1 MLSYDSS
8 LRILHFLY
16 LFFDWLLCI
25 SSSSLY
31 TLIYIFASSLSRAS
45 PFKTHR
51 VAWGRYSLGSILP
64 PDDLSNIADASCG
77 LGRACVARK
86 NDGTGVAWGPVGTG
100 GDASSVDLSNLADI
114 SCGQY
119 ACVAR
124 KKDDT
129 GLAWGSSTKG
139 GDASGVDLTNIADIS
154 CGGQACVALKNDGTA
169 EAW

>member
-1 MLSYDSS
+1 
-8 LRILHFLY
+8 
-16 LFFDWLLCI
+16 
-25 SSSSLY
+25 
-31 TLIYIFASSLSRAS
+31 
-45 PFKTHR
+45 
-51 VAWGRYSLGSILP
+51 
-64 PDDLSNIADASCG
+64 
-77 LGRACVARK
+77 
-86 NDGTGVAWGPVGTG
+86 
-100 GDASSVDLSNLADI
+100 VDLSNLADI